1 MSWDGSAA
9 AIASSGAE
17 RLVFLLDNPVTA
29 AGSAEQHSR
38 VAGFFAQRRNDHLVV
53 EAVALGG
60 RGPQTDPNHE
70 LARVASRSP
79 RAGIVW
85 MYNRGVKRDVGRSFS
100 AQSENSRRLA
110 VQQLLT
116 RRGFD
121 RDAHLHPAG
130 PTYVQTMSGRSRETC
145 RDQVLATARRMIST
159 KRGAWAFSE

>member
-1 MSWDGSAA
+1 MSRYASGGVVALFLANIVWRATTPFSSPRWSMSWDGSAA

-85 MYNRGVKRDVGRSFS
+85 MYNRGVKGTLAARFPPNPRILAAWRCSNFS
-100 AQSENSRRLA
+100 
-110 VQQLLT
+110 
-116 RRGFD
+116 RGEGSTVM
-121 RDAHLHPAG
+121 LICIP
-130 PTYVQTMSGRSRETC
+130 
-145 RDQVLATARRMIST
+145 RDQLTYRR
-159 KRGAWAFSE
+159 